1 MEKRNDFWRTKL
13 TPFDA
18 ELALMVESLTGKE
31 CELRNGG
38 DNFFFEADYENH
50 NEPEFILAMWDA
62 IEGRVGNRL
71 LELKDVP
78 ERHALLV
85 RVKFS
90 DQKYPGIIRFARDLK
105 PRPEKGDIFCEKR
118 KEIFALQVLKANAQR
133 LLSFVGNGEM
143 EMAEDGPAVFHFKN
157 AGGSVYAHAPE
168 YSYIVYVAP
177 ERFEIVE
184 KESFEKE
191 YEPK

>member
-1 MEKRNDFWRTKL
+1 MEKRNDFWRSKL

-50 NEPEFILAMWDA
+50 NEPEYILAMWDA
-62 IEGRVGNRL
+62 IEGRVGQRL
-71 LELKDVP
+71 MELKDDP
-78 ERHALLV
+78 ERHALFV

-90 DQKYPGIIRFARDLK
+90 EHNYPGIIRFERDLK
-105 PRPEKGDIFCEKR
+105 ARPVKGQIFCKSME
-118 KEIFALQVLKANAQR
+118 EIVALQVLKENAQR

-143 EMAEDGPAVFHFKN
+143 EIPQDGPAVFHFKN

-168 YSYIVYVAP
+168 FSYIVYVGP
-177 ERFEIVE
+177 ERFKIVD
-184 KESFEKE
+184 KETFEKE